1 MNDDRGGQVSQV
13 EGDEEVLRARYYALL
28 STLLSRPPE
37 SATLEM
43 IRSLEGDDSPMG
55 KALGALAEA
64 ATNASAEEIEDE
76 FTRLFYGVGAGG
88 ELLPYASHYL
98 TGLLYDQPL
107 ADLRK
112 DLKGLGLQGDPNATE
127 PEDNIATVLEI
138 MHMLVLGHRGPD
150 GDACQQSF
158 FKTHLQPWASNFF
171 TDLEK
176 AENASVY
183 IPVGA
188 IGLLLMEIEEQ
199 AFEMAA

>member
-1 MNDDRGGQVSQV
+1 
-13 EGDEEVLRARYYALL
+13 
-28 STLLSRPPE
+28 
-37 SATLEM
+37 M